1 MFSLLRYE
9 LISRWPALLGW
20 GVGLALFGAL
30 YIGIYPQFGEQMQ
43 ALMDILDI
51 PIYRAM
57 GIDMGS
63 FEGFMASSVIQFI
76 PLTLAIYVVISS
88 TDTLAGEEERGTLE
102 LVLAMPLRRW
112 EIVSMKAIALI
123 VISFFILIITAVG
136 DIVVFQWMRTQ
147 IEVDVTATQLF
158 VAILDVWP
166 ITVAF
171 LMIGMFLSTFMPTR
185 RIASMTLTTII
196 IVSYFA
202 EILAGIV
209 NSLDFLKPWS
219 LFSYFDS
226 TANLFLVGVKTSDV
240 MVLLGVSVV
249 FFGLTVLSFQ
259 QRDITVGLW
268 PWQRAKM
275 S

>member
-1 MFSLLRYE
+1 LLRYE

-102 LVLAMPLRRW
+102 LVVAMPLKRW

-136 DIVVFQWMRTQ
+136 DIVVFQWMQAQ
-147 IEVDVTATQLF
+147 IEVDVTSTQLF

-249 FFGLTVLSFQ
+249 FFGLTLVTFEK
-259 QRDITVGLW
+259 RDITVGLW

-275 S
+275 H

>member
-1 MFSLLRYE
+1 MISLLKHE
-9 LISRWPALLGW
+9 LFSRWPALLGW
-20 GVGLALFGAL
+20 GIGLALFGAL

-43 ALMDILDI
+43 ALMKVLDI

-88 TDTLAGEEERGTLE
+88 TETLAGEEERGTLE
-102 LVLAMPLRRW
+102 LVVAMPLKRR
-112 EIVSMKAIALI
+112 EIVTMKAIALI
-123 VISFFILIITAVG
+123 VISFLILVITAAG
-136 DIVVFQWMRTQ
+136 DVAIFIWMRTQ
-147 IEVDVTATQLF
+147 IDVDVTSTQLF
-158 VAILDVWP
+158 VAILNVWP

-171 LMIGMFLSTFMPTR
+171 LMMGMFLSTFMPTR
-185 RIASMTLTTII
+185 RTASMTLTTVI

-202 EILAGIV
+202 EILAGFV

-226 TANLFLVGVKTSDV
+226 TASLFLVGVKTADV
-240 MVLLGVSVV
+240 LVLFGVAVV
-249 FFGLTVLSFQ
+249 FFGLTLVTFEK
-259 QRDITVGLW
+259 RDITVGLW

-275 S
+275 H

>member
-1 MFSLLRYE
+1 MFNLLRYE

-102 LVLAMPLRRW
+102 LVVAMPLKRW

-136 DIVVFQWMRTQ
+136 DIVVFQWMQAQ
-147 IEVDVTATQLF
+147 IEVDVTSTQLF

-249 FFGLTVLSFQ
+249 FFGLTLVTFEK
-259 QRDITVGLW
+259 RDITVGLW

-275 S
+275 H